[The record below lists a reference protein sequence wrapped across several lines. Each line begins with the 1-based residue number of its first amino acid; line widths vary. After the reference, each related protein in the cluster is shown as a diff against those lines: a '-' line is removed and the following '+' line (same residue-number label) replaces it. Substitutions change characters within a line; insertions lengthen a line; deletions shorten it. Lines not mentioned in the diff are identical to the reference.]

1 MDGEDEE
8 RDQIR
13 EEEDGEEWRKMKV
26 SGRGT
31 GRHNGTKSQCK

>member
-13 EEEDGEEWRKMKV
+13 EEEDGERKEVVRKGV
-26 SGRGT
+26 EENEGVR
-31 GRHNGTKSQCK
+31 

>member
-13 EEEDGEEWRKMKV
+13 EEEDGERKVVVRKGV
-26 SGRGT
+26 EENEGVR
-31 GRHNGTKSQCK
+31 